1 MPRERTFNRGGQRRT
16 SECPCGF
23 SARGDVRTANFK
35 MKLHLKLCKNAEKE
49 TYTPTPFNRENAEIN
64 GWDGLV
70 ASNQATERVG
80 QIMRGG
86 EDIGVRIE
94 DKTTKKTSYLLS
106 NPMRGEELMC
116 CFCNEKIDGYGNN
129 PEPVAEGELKC
140 CDKCNYD
147 VVVPAR
153 IDAFFGRLID

>member
-1 MPRERTFNRGGQRRT
+1 MPRAREFNRGGQRRT

-49 TYTPTPFNRENAEIN
+49 TFIPSPFNTANGKIN
-64 GWDGLV
+64 GWDGLI

-86 EDIGVRIE
+86 KDIGVRIE
-94 DKTTKKTSYLLS
+94 DKITKETSYVLS
-106 NPMRGEELMC
+106 KAMC
-116 CFCNEKIDGYGNN
+116 CFCNEEIDGYGNN
-129 PEPVAEGELKC
+129 PEPVAEGKLKC
-140 CDKCNYD
+140 CDKCNMS
-147 VVVPAR
+147 VVIPAR
-153 IDAFFGRLID
+153 INEARRR